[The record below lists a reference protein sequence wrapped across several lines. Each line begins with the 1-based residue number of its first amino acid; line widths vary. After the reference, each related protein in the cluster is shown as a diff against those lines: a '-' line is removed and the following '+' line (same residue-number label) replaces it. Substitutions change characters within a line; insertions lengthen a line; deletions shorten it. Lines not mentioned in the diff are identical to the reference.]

1 MQTVRTRIFAYLL
14 SSALIIAIK
23 EKKEVMY
30 YIVFKY
36 NHWKQTL
43 KGDKEVLYSKIYQKR
58 KKKSILLQS
67 KYLF

>member
-1 MQTVRTRIFAYLL
+1 MCKIAYLL
-14 SSALIIAIK
+14 SSALIIAMK

-43 KGDKEVLYSKIYQKR
+43 KGDKEVSYSKI
-58 KKKSILLQS
+58 
-67 KYLF
+67 